1 MDRGESQLVGEFES
15 SDEEGISEPEVC
27 VSTWCLYDAS
37 LYMSTFNN
45 RRGTDSCY
53 LLLKLMFVR
62 DEKKK
67 RVFCFSSGS
76 QQSPQNQVRNGTC
89 AQRLLSDGCNHVCPG
104 DLSLIP
110 AIRRNTLKRL

>member
-1 MDRGESQLVGEFES
+1 MDRGESQLGGEFES
-15 SDEEGISEPEVC
+15 SDEEGISEPEVR
-27 VSTWCLYDAS
+27 VFLYDAS

-67 RVFCFSSGS
+67 KKTSVLFLFRFPAKPPEPGKKQNVSST
-76 QQSPQNQVRNGTC
+76 PPVRW
-89 AQRLLSDGCNHVCPG
+89 L
-104 DLSLIP
+104 
-110 AIRRNTLKRL
+110 